1 MIISSVIIPTMASAG
16 TATKIIR
23 MVNTAASSPWF
34 VFIVKI
40 VSKNCPKVDKKLFTL
55 GLISSPTS
63 HV

>member
-1 MIISSVIIPTMASAG
+1 MIISSKIIPT
-16 TATKIIR
+16 TARTPTPTRKIKLKK
-23 MVNTAASSPWF
+23 NPATAASF